1 MALIALHSLL
11 GRIMKNQFG
20 GWNLSLFSASPDLLS
35 CLQLRARTN
44 STRRKTARW
53 TAYRKTTMLP
63 KAHQTANTVMAA
75 EDYANRLRKNLK
87 KFEKWARQEG
97 IECYRL
103 YDADLPEYN
112 VAVDR
117 YADWVVV
124 QEYAPPKTIDAHKA
138 RQRLFDII
146 AATILVLGIAPN
158 KLVLKTRER
167 QKGKNQYQKLGEKG
181 EFLEVTEYNAH
192 LWVNLTDYLDAGLF
206 LDHRIARR
214 MLGQMSKGKDFLNLF
229 SYTGERHRARGIRR
243 CTQHYHRGY
252 VAYLSGVGRTQPA
265 SEWPNRACASPDSG
279 RLPGV
284 AA

>member
-1 MALIALHSLL
+1 M
-11 GRIMKNQFG
+11 
-20 GWNLSLFSASPDLLS
+20 
-35 CLQLRARTN
+35 
-44 STRRKTARW
+44 
-53 TAYRKTTMLP
+53 
-63 KAHQTANTVMAA
+63 VA

-146 AATILVLGIAPN
+146 AATISVLGIAPN

-192 LWVNLTDYLDAGLF
+192 LLVNLTDYLDTGLF

-229 SYTGERHRARGIRR
+229 SYT
-243 CTQHYHRGY
+243 
-252 VAYLSGVGRTQPA
+252 
-265 SEWPNRACASPDSG
+265 
-279 RLPGV
+279 
-284 AA
+284 AAPPCMRD